1 MGKLKSYVTE
11 RPGAV
16 RALARAAGVS
26 EGQMSRIVHGERG
39 ASLAV
44 ALAIANATNGLITPS
59 DVAAAK
65 AIVNTAK
72 GKKPA
77 QMKRGRC

>member
-1 MGKLKSYVTE
+1 MNKLKCYALA
-11 RPGAV
+11 RPGSI
-16 RALARAAGVS
+16 RALAKAAKVT

-59 DVAAAK
+59 DVADAK
-65 AIVNTAK
+65 VNTGKAK
-72 GKKPA
+72 KSTS
-77 QMKRGRC
+77 RRSGR